1 MNVNEKKNELNTEKK
16 RNGKIITENENIDEV
31 HSLKRFP
38 LKKLETE
45 TTSNNLF
52 DSAKKETKKI
62 DVKSQTLVIEVIS
75 STLPLGEIL
84 RVGPT
89 GLEHGRR
96 KARDGVAFFGFEEE
110 SDENVK
116 YFFNASPKWI
126 TSFRRRKTS
135 STGGSTES
143 TSKSASTA
151 TT

>member
-1 MNVNEKKNELNTEKK
+1 MNMNEKKSELNTEKK

-45 TTSNNLF
+45 TNMF
-52 DSAKKETKKI
+52 DSAKKEPKRI

-96 KARDGVAFFGFEEE
+96 KARDGVAFFGYEEE
-110 SDENVK
+110 DENVK

>member
-1 MNVNEKKNELNTEKK
+1 MNVNEKKSELNTEKK

-45 TTSNNLF
+45 TNMF
-52 DSAKKETKKI
+52 DSAKKEPKRI

-116 YFFNASPKWI
+116 YFFNASRKWI